1 MSSGEILVLM
11 FGALTLFMLTG
22 LPIAFVLG
30 GLSLLFTVTL
40 WNPGAVVV
48 LVLQI
53 FDTMKSEALLGIPLF
68 ILMAC
73 LLQRSGVIEA
83 LYRAMELWF
92 GRMRGGL
99 AIGTVVICVMMAAMT
114 GVVGAAVTA
123 MGILALPE
131 MLKRGY
137 SARLA
142 LGTICASGTLGILIP
157 PSVLTIVYAVTAQ
170 ISIGQMLIAGIMP
183 GLLLAALY
191 IAFIAIVGVVRPEL
205 LPLDASSVAAPLAVR
220 LRALKSLVVP
230 TLLIFMV
237 LGSMFFGI
245 ATPTESAA
253 VGVLGAFLAALGA
266 GRVSWS
272 MLNESLTDTLKATSM
287 ILWITIGAKA
297 YVAIFTGLGGA
308 DALLTVIR
316 ELQVDRW
323 LVLGSMLALLIFL
336 GTVLDEIGII
346 LLTVPVF
353 LPIVKALGFDELWF
367 GVLFAITIQTGYIS
381 PPFGYTLFYI
391 KGTLPPHIGMDQV
404 YRGVVPFFLLQILA
418 LLIVLARI
426 TPGVHAHTHEFIA
439 TGQDDSKFGFN
450 LGNGDAHRAIERMRR
465 SASVV
470 HALCAKRSG
479 ASARHLRSLSGGACH
494 PARCGWPARRH
505 LSGRHRGGQ

>member
-1 MSSGEILVLM
+1 MILVLM
-11 FGALTLFMLTG
+11 FGSLTVFMLTG

-40 WNPGAVVV
+40 WNASAVVV

-53 FDTMKSEALLGIPLF
+53 FDTMKSEALLAIPLF
-68 ILMAC
+68 ILMAFI
-73 LLQRSGVIEA
+73 LQKSGVVEQ
-83 LYRAMELWF
+83 LYKAMSLWF
-92 GRMRGGL
+92 GRLRGGL

-137 SARLA
+137 APRIV

-170 ISIGQMLIAGIMP
+170 ISIGQMLIAGIVP
-183 GLLLAALY
+183 GLILAVLYVIYLLVMGWL
-191 IAFIAIVGVVRPEL
+191 RPEL
-205 LPLDASSVAAPLAVR
+205 LPIDLTAERPSWAARFSS
-220 LRALKSLVVP
+220 LRSLIIP
-230 TLLIFMV
+230 CLLIV
-237 LGSMFFGI
+237 LILGSIFFGI

-253 VGVLGAFLAALGA
+253 VGVVGALVPALLGRRATLKMLRDAAY
-266 GRVSWS
+266 
-272 MLNESLTDTLKATSM
+272 ETLKATSM
-287 ILWITIGAKA
+287 ILWITLGAKA

-308 DALLTVIR
+308 DALLDLIR
-316 ELQVDRW
+316 GMDVNRW
-323 LVLGSMLALLIFL
+323 LILGAMLLLLVFL

-353 LPIVKALGFDELWF
+353 LPIVRVLGFDELWF
-367 GVLFAITIQTGYIS
+367 GVLYAITIQTGYIS

-404 YRGVVPFFLLQILA
+404 YRGVLPFFFLQLLGLA
-418 LLIVLARI
+418 ICLAWPDLVTTLPRMM
-426 TPGVHAHTHEFIA
+426 IA
-439 TGQDDSKFGFN
+439 
-450 LGNGDAHRAIERMRR
+450 R
-465 SASVV
+465 
-470 HALCAKRSG
+470 
-479 ASARHLRSLSGGACH
+479 
-494 PARCGWPARRH
+494 
-505 LSGRHRGGQ
+505 

>member
-1 MSSGEILVLM
+1 MSSTMILVLM
-11 FGALTLFMLTG
+11 FGGLTLFMLTG

-40 WNPGAVVV
+40 WNESAVVV

-53 FDTMKSEALLGIPLF
+53 FDTMKSEALLAIPLF

-73 LLQRSGVIEA
+73 ILQRSGVIEQ

-92 GRMRGGL
+92 GRLRGGL
-99 AIGTVVICVMMAAMT
+99 AVGTVVICVVMAAMT

-137 SARLA
+137 KPELA

-170 ISIGQMLIAGIMP
+170 ISIGQMLIAGIVP
-183 GLLLAALY
+183 GLILAGLY
-191 IAFIAIVGVVRPEL
+191 IAYIVVVGWLKPEWV
-205 LPLDASSVAAPLAVR
+205 PLDRSAVQVPLR
-220 LRALKSLVVP
+220 EKLIALKALVMP
-230 TLLIFMV
+230 ALLIALI
-237 LGSMFFGI
+237 LGSIFFGI

-253 VGVLGAFLAALGA
+253 VGVGGALVPALLARKVNVAMLREA
-266 GRVSWS
+266 G
-272 MLNESLTDTLKATSM
+272 TDALKATSM

-308 DALLTVIR
+308 DALLDFIR
-316 ELQVDRW
+316 GLDVNRW
-323 LVLGSMLALLIFL
+323 MILAAMLLLLVFL

-353 LPIVKALGFDELWF
+353 LPIVRTLGFDELWF
-367 GVLFAITIQTGYIS
+367 GVLYAITIQMGFIS

-391 KGTLPPHIGMDQV
+391 KGTLPPHLGMAQV
-404 YRGVVPFFLLQILA
+404 YRGIVPFFLLQA
-418 LLIVLARI
+418 VGLLICAALPDLITYLPRLMTAR
-426 TPGVHAHTHEFIA
+426 
-439 TGQDDSKFGFN
+439 
-450 LGNGDAHRAIERMRR
+450 
-465 SASVV
+465 
-470 HALCAKRSG
+470 
-479 ASARHLRSLSGGACH
+479 
-494 PARCGWPARRH
+494 
-505 LSGRHRGGQ
+505 